1 MKHCTPSSSLS
12 SGFPALDAALPQ
24 AGWPVG
30 ALTEILVPRVGHGEL
45 NLLGPLLSRLTKAG
59 RTVALLVPPYLSYAP
74 ALIQHGVSLECV
86 KLVRTDHPLDG
97 LDQLESGVRA
107 GEFAA
112 LVAILP
118 PDQAAAQSESTVRR
132 LYMAARLAACPAF
145 LFHTCS
151 TPATTSASQLR
162 LLADMSQ
169 AGQIRLQRIAPAA
182 QGGEGAV
189 TLDIGQQTVRAG
201 FKPGFKRAAGL
212 AAAGTHTR
220 TAEETDTH
228 GTDADT
234 LPAQR
239 PIIPRTGQHGPHA
252 KPTPANR
259 SPWPFKQRRGA
270 SSSRNYPSALALLFS
285 RGWNA

>member
-30 ALTEILVPRVGHGEL
+30 ALTEILVPHVGHGEL

-74 ALIQHGVSLECV
+74 ALIQHGVALECV
-86 KLVRTDHPLDG
+86 KLVRTARPLEG
-97 LDQLESGVRA
+97 LDQLESAVHA
-107 GEFAA
+107 GELGA

-118 PDQAAAQSESTVRR
+118 PDQAAVQSESTVRR
-132 LYMAARLAACPAF
+132 LHMAARLSGCPAF

-169 AGQIRLQRIAPAA
+169 AGQIRLQRIAPEDETSL
-182 QGGEGAV
+182 GSV
-189 TLDIGQQTVRAG
+189 TLDVGQGLVRAG
-201 FKPGFKRAAGL
+201 FKRVAGL
-212 AAAGTHTR
+212 AVAGSHTR
-220 TAEETDTH
+220 ATEETDPQ
-228 GTDADT
+228 GTDADA

-239 PIIPRTGQHGPHA
+239 PANPRAGQHGPHG
-252 KPTPANR
+252 KPTPSTR
-259 SPWPFKQRRGA
+259 SPWPFKQRRSA
-270 SSSRNYPSALALLFS
+270 SSGRGYSSALALLFS

>member
-1 MKHCTPSSSLS
+1 MKHSTPSSSLS
-12 SGFPALDAALPQ
+12 SGFPALDAALPL

-74 ALIQHGVSLECV
+74 ALIQHDVALECV

-97 LDQLESGVRA
+97 LEQLETAVRA

-112 LVAILP
+112 FVAILP
-118 PDQAAAQSESTVRR
+118 SDQAAAQSESTVRR
-132 LYMAARLAACPAF
+132 LYMAAKLSACPAF

-169 AGQIRLQRIAPAA
+169 PGQIRLQRIAPTVENS
-182 QGGEGAV
+182 EGAV
-189 TLDIGQQTVRAG
+189 TLDISQHAARAG
-201 FKPGFKRAAGL
+201 FKRMAGL
-212 AAAGTHTR
+212 AVSASNTRATEDAGLPDTEAENTSTPRPAAPRVGHHAPHTK
-220 TAEETDTH
+220 
-228 GTDADT
+228 
-234 LPAQR
+234 PA
-239 PIIPRTGQHGPHA
+239 PSS
-252 KPTPANR
+252 R

-270 SSSRNYPSALALLFS
+270 GSSRSGYPAALALLFS